1 MPFKKNHKL
10 GFLPDNDI
18 PLEKIP
24 LSIKLKVGIRG
35 KVMSIPDWRDKLREL
50 IEQWVDKELDQD
62 K

>member
-1 MPFKKNHKL
+1 MTFKKNHKL

-50 IEQWVDKELDQD
+50 IEQWVDKELDRD

>member
-50 IEQWVDKELDQD
+50 IEQWVDKELDRD